1 MSSSTLQEELLR
13 VAGVAEAQVDAT
25 EGAGPAGVRVRLAPD
40 ADAESVGAE
49 VQRVLAAHGM
59 RSRLASAE
67 PSAPAVAEHVEPT
80 SAPAAVAPPAAP
92 PSASPQFSETSS
104 GDGSGVTAEP
114 AVAPAPVATPEPFAP
129 PAAAVPME
137 APVEAPIA
145 EPPAAPTASA
155 ETAPEPDEGPI
166 STGRLSS
173 LRVDETAD
181 GVTVTATT
189 TDGRSITQRSDNTE
203 RGTFEAVVSAV
214 GALADGAP
222 PALLAME
229 HATVDGT
236 EVFTVVVER
245 RDGTRLAGA
254 AVVRAARP
262 YAVAAATWSALR
274 S

>member
-40 ADAESVGAE
+40 ADADAVGAE

-59 RSRLASAE
+59 RSRLAGDDAPAATDTASAE
-67 PSAPAVAEHVEPT
+67 PPQPRTAAAPTIPG
-80 SAPAAVAPPAAP
+80 PAAAP
-92 PSASPQFSETSS
+92 PVAAPAPQIYEPSS
-104 GDGSGVTAEP
+104 GGGSDVMAEP
-114 AVAPAPVATPEPFAP
+114 AVAPAPVATPELFAP
-129 PAAAVPME
+129 A
-137 APVEAPIA
+137 VEAA
-145 EPPAAPTASA
+145 PAPAPAPAPTAA
-155 ETAPEPDEGPI
+155 VEENAVDEAPP

-173 LRVDETAD
+173 LRVDETAE

-189 TDGRSITQRSDNTE
+189 TDGRSITQRAENTE

-229 HATVDGT
+229 HATVEGT

-245 RDGTRLAGA
+245 RDGSRLAGA

-262 YAVAAATWSALR
+262 YAVAAATWAALR
-274 S
+274 G